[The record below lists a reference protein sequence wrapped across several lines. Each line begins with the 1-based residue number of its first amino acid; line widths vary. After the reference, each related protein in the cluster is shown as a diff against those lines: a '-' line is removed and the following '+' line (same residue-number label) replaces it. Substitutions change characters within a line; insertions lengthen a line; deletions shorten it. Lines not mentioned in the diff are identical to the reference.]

1 MYDLIVVGG
10 GPAGAA
16 TAQYVHK
23 QGKRVLLLEKSN
35 FPRFQIGESLLP
47 FSMEVFEDLGF
58 DKVLASGNYLKKK
71 GALFIDSRQG
81 DSIYFDFSDGGK
93 AAYPHAYEVQR
104 AQFDH
109 DFLNHAIKAGVEVHQ
124 PEEFC
129 DLEINLE
136 GVMVTTDKG
145 QYRSKF
151 IVDATGGKSQILRK
165 FESKEKNEL
174 YYNNFSIYAHFEG
187 VSRDNLRDRGDIT
200 IGILHDNSWAW
211 LIPFEDGSTSVGI
224 VSSRTN
230 LPEISDPEGA
240 FTAIIDKNSW
250 LSELMSSANRSSEFK
265 VVSNYSYKCDS
276 FVGERWGSVGD
287 SMSFLDPVFSSGVH
301 VSLMSA
307 KLLSQNIV
315 YSLENEGCWLNSEDN
330 VVSYNAEIKKGI
342 TRFNNLLQM
351 FYGGDFLNRVKSL
364 EKRDGTRS
372 AITAAIAGGVWCEDN
387 ILIRMGLI

>member
-1 MYDLIVVGG
+1 M
-10 GPAGAA
+10 
-16 TAQYVHK
+16 
-23 QGKRVLLLEKSN
+23 
-35 FPRFQIGESLLP
+35 
-47 FSMEVFEDLGF
+47 
-58 DKVLASGNYLKKK
+58 
-71 GALFIDSRQG
+71 
-81 DSIYFDFSDGGK
+81 
-93 AAYPHAYEVQR
+93 
-104 AQFDH
+104 
-109 DFLNHAIKAGVEVHQ
+109 
-124 PEEFC
+124 
-129 DLEINLE
+129 
-136 GVMVTTDKG
+136 
-145 QYRSKF
+145 
-151 IVDATGGKSQILRK
+151 
-165 FESKEKNEL
+165 
-174 YYNNFSIYAHFEG
+174 
-187 VSRDNLRDRGDIT
+187 
-200 IGILHDNSWAW
+200 
-211 LIPFEDGSTSVGI
+211 
-224 VSSRTN
+224 
-230 LPEISDPEGA
+230 PEISDPEGA